1 MKKWVEKKNC
11 CNDYTYI
18 VFGGVLSGRYKIK
31 GWCFSPQAGDK
42 VTYKAQ
48 QIGDQIWLSII
59 AGYGETFLLKRIPC
73 GFERLSNEQIYNKA
87 IKYL

>member
-18 VFGGVLSGRYKIK
+18 VFDGVLSNRYQIK
-31 GWCFSPQAGDK
+31 GWCFSPQTGDK

-48 QIGDQIWLSII
+48 QIGDEIWLSII
-59 AGYGETFLLKRIPC
+59 AWYGEAFLLKRIPC
-73 GFERLSNEQIYNKA
+73 GAEHLSNDAIYRIA
-87 IKYL
+87 VEYI